1 MPVKSPH
8 QFPHRIL
15 IAVSGLSPQIITET
29 IFGLSQ
35 VAEPFYPTQMH
46 IFTTKE
52 GYDRAR
58 LTLLGEVSDKGGW
71 LARLAQDYQLPEIE
85 FNEGF
90 IHVLADDQGKQLEDL
105 RTEEDNVRLADMITS
120 KMRELIHTYGDD
132 CALHVSIAGGRK
144 TMGFYVGYALSLLGR
159 AQDRLSHV
167 LVSENYE
174 GHPEFFYPTPYSK
187 IINTRDNKPLDTKE
201 AQISMAEIPFV
212 RLSSAFAKPVIAEHM
227 RYSELIEMTQKAIN
241 GEVSLGLNDAT
252 REITASGITLELPP
266 AEYAFYRLFTDLIL
280 QESPT
285 GMHHSSD
292 GEQLAK
298 AYLAHYQRHAFADY
312 DNASKTLKNGM
323 EKEYFEQR
331 LTNIK
336 KRLVKALGAEGAKP
350 YLIAQQ
356 KVKVDKLKRY
366 ALSLSADQINVIS

>member
-1 MPVKSPH
+1 
-8 QFPHRIL
+8 
-15 IAVSGLSPQIITET
+15 
-29 IFGLSQ
+29 
-35 VAEPFYPTQMH
+35 
-46 IFTTKE
+46 
-52 GYDRAR
+52 
-58 LTLLGEVSDKGGW
+58 
-71 LARLAQDYQLPEIE
+71 
-85 FNEGF
+85 
-90 IHVLADDQGKQLEDL
+90 
-105 RTEEDNVRLADMITS
+105 
-120 KMRELIHTYGDD
+120 
-132 CALHVSIAGGRK
+132 
-144 TMGFYVGYALSLLGR
+144 
-159 AQDRLSHV
+159 
-167 LVSENYE
+167 
-174 GHPEFFYPTPYSK
+174 
-187 IINTRDNKPLDTKE
+187 
-201 AQISMAEIPFV
+201 
-212 RLSSAFAKPVIAEHM
+212 M

-241 GEVSLGLNDAT
+241 GEVSLGLNDAM

-323 EKEYFEQR
+323 EKAYFEQR